1 MPATTKGVRRHEM
14 DQQQV
19 HYELYVRRTPGAP
32 WSLEMATESRSQAV
46 DAAEELLEDKR
57 VAAVRVTKETLD
69 SETREFRSVSILSK
83 GKVEGGRKR
92 KVVEDREPLCVT
104 PQDLYSVHA
113 RDRIGR
119 VLESWLGRQQATP
132 FELLHRPDLVEKL
145 DAAGVELQHAVQK
158 IAIPEAQA
166 RGLTVHEL
174 IRSFQS
180 LIERSISRV
189 LKDARRG
196 AFPNLEAEGFAR
208 AIERVAAE
216 PDGAYLLG
224 GAVAMRLQSARGWG
238 GKVACLLDLADDAP
252 QAPALRTLAF
262 AVLEQPLSEILES
275 RAGMVDLLGPDL
287 DLGGRL
293 AAMTRL
299 AASGAVA
306 QLIRFE
312 PAVARSMPPLEGA
325 AKRLAGWMED
335 PQFDTVR
342 SAIGRRILREIM
354 GPRRLRPS
362 HPAEEI
368 ELLRALAMALTAAAG
383 QMLPLENVQE
393 AFVARSRMLV
403 TAEFVEALL
412 GRDGSARQEAEQL
425 IWLAENVIG
434 AANKRQA
441 ARYLVTHIGS
451 LRFEKELRY
460 GPDSPGARLAVLAAL
475 QRSIGRTGLV
485 PEDLDPIQGKLG
497 DLGGLIE
504 ADCKMCA
511 VISAARAPTLAR
523 LQLLL
528 KMATG
533 EGAPHGPA
541 ADRARAAAM
550 KLLRSDAARSELSA
564 TPEALSQVR
573 DMIQAAGLAA

>member
-1 MPATTKGVRRHEM
+1 M
-14 DQQQV
+14 DQLQV

-32 WSLEMATESRSQAV
+32 WSLDMATESRAQV
-46 DAAEELLEDKR
+46 IETAEALMEEKR

-69 SETREFRSVSILSK
+69 PDTREFRSVSILSK

-92 KVVEDREPLCVT
+92 KVIEDREPLCVT
-104 PQDLYSVHA
+104 PQDLYTVHA

-119 VLESWLGRQQATP
+119 VLEGWLGRHQATP
-132 FELLHRPDLVEKL
+132 FELLHRADLIELL
-145 DAAGVELQHAVQK
+145 DAAGIELQHAVQK

-180 LIERSISRV
+180 LIERSIARV
-189 LKDARRG
+189 LKDARRN

-208 AIERVAAE
+208 AVERLAGD
-216 PDGAYLLG
+216 PDCTYLLG
-224 GAVAMRLQSARGWG
+224 GGVAARLAAARGWG

-252 QAPALRTLAF
+252 SAPALRAVAF
-262 AVLEQPLSEILES
+262 EVLEQPLSEILES
-275 RAGMVDLLGPDL
+275 RAGMIDLLGPDL

-299 AASGAVA
+299 AASQAVA
-306 QLIRFE
+306 QLIRIE

-335 PQFDTVR
+335 PLFDTVR

-354 GPRRLRPS
+354 GPRRLRPA

-368 ELLRALAMALTAAAG
+368 ELLRSLAMALTAAAG

-412 GRDGSARQEAEQL
+412 GRDGSARQEAEML

-441 ARYLVTHIGS
+441 ARYLATHIGS

-460 GPDSPGARLAVLAAL
+460 GPDSPGARLAVLATL
-475 QRSIGRTGLV
+475 QRDVGRTGLV
-485 PEDLDPIQGKLG
+485 VEDLEPIQVKLG
-497 DLGGLIE
+497 ELGGLIE
-504 ADCKMCA
+504 ADSKMCA
-511 VISAARAPTLAR
+511 AISAAQAPTLAR
-523 LQLLL
+523 LGLLL
-528 KMATG
+528 RLATG
-533 EGAPHGPA
+533 EAAPLGPA
-541 ADRARAAAM
+541 ADRARTAAM
-550 KLLRSDAARSELSA
+550 KLLRSDQARAELAA
-564 TPEALSQVR
+564 TPESLSQVR